1 MKRHLAYL
9 KYVLRHKLF
18 VLVASRKT
26 GCSLWRALMHDW
38 SKFLPSEWL
47 PYARCFYA
55 PDGSK
60 QYKESP
66 EYAMAWLLHQ
76 WRNPHHWQAWLLRWD
91 RGETTPIEM
100 PEKYAREMV
109 ADWMGAG
116 RAITGKWEVA
126 AWYLKNKDKIQLH
139 ANTRLL
145 VQEIIMEWQAEVMK

>member
-1 MKRHLAYL
+1 MKRHWAYL

-26 GCSLWRALMHDW
+26 GCSLWRALLHDW

-47 PYARCFYA
+47 PYAHCFYA

-60 QYKESP
+60 QYQESP
-66 EYAMAWLLHQ
+66 EYATAWLLHQ
-76 WRNPHHWQAWLLRWD
+76 RRNPHHWQTWLLRWD
-91 RGETTPIEM
+91 RGETIPLEM

-139 ANTRLL
+139 VNTRLL
-145 VQEIIMEWQAEVMK
+145 VQEILIDWQAEVMK